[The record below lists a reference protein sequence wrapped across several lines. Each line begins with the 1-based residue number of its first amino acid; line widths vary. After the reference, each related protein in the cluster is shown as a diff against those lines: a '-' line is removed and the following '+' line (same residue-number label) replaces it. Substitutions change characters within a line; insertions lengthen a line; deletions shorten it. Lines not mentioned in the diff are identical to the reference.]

1 MKLWRVNQLF
11 WEYTKDNRGDKD
23 GVDKKNEERNGKNER
38 MQKTGNLQ
46 MLGNYITNLDIN
58 IMVQFDHDNNRIL
71 GYGL

>member
-11 WEYTKDNRGDKD
+11 WEYTKDNRVHKD